1 MTLKLSI
8 LCSEQK
14 NGSYVAVC
22 PDLKGCFTQGDTLDQ
37 AIFQLKDLIDAT
49 IKEDLSE
56 QEIAELT
63 QSKSKI
69 FSEYELVV

>member
-8 LCSEQK
+8 LCSEQE

-22 PDLKGCFTQGDTLDQ
+22 PDLRGCFTQGDTLDQ
-37 AIFQLKDLIDAT
+37 AMAQIKDLINAI
-49 IKEDLSE
+49 IKDGLPESELS
-56 QEIAELT
+56 ELT
-63 QSKSKI
+63 QTKTKI

>member
-8 LCSEQK
+8 LCSEQS

-37 AIFQLKDLIDAT
+37 TIYQIKDLINAT

-56 QEIAELT
+56 DELKELT
-63 QSKSKI
+63 QTKAKI